1 MGSFHFLV
9 MLTYG
14 LVVCMLPNL
23 ILLEFFHWIMNR
35 KEVKQPILK
44 CVLTNLLIGI
54 IAIILW
60 LTLNTSAEAG
70 MALVA
75 LQPFVFAAFALGG
88 IILGLV
94 YRQRGTPF
102 LVSGKGG

>member
-1 MGSFHFLV
+1 MGCFQFLIL
-9 MLTYG
+9 LTYG
-14 LVVCMLPNL
+14 LVVCILPNF
-23 ILLEFFHWIMNR
+23 ILLEFFHWIMNK

-54 IAIILW
+54 VAIILW

-70 MALVA
+70 MAFVA
-75 LQPFVFAAFALGG
+75 LQPVVFAAFALGG

-94 YRQRGTPF
+94 YRHRGTPF
-102 LVSGKGG
+102 LVSGKRA